1 MEPNA
6 LFLEPLTQAGFVG
19 FSAVLLGVVIWL
31 IRRLMAVMSTMNTI
45 VADNTAAMKMLT
57 ATVTDLMVLTRS
69 LHDKVISRPCI
80 ARQGKD
86 SDRCYHNR
94 PGGDR

>member
-1 MEPNA
+1 
-6 LFLEPLTQAGFVG
+6 
-19 FSAVLLGVVIWL
+19 
-31 IRRLMAVMSTMNTI
+31 
-45 VADNTAAMKMLT
+45 MKMLT
-57 ATVTDLMVLTRS
+57 STVTDLMVLTRS